1 MTRLTKPTELAVLL
15 SGSGTTLQNFIDRIA
30 DGSLPA
36 RVTVVLSSRSDA
48 GGLERARRA
57 GIPAIPFSRKEF
69 PDVDRFNDALH
80 EKLRRHRFDLIVL
93 AGFLS
98 PFQLRGIYKAR
109 VINVHPALIPAFS
122 GTGWYGMK
130 VHRGVIE
137 SGVKVTGC
145 TVHFAD
151 EEYDH
156 GPIILQE
163 PVRVLDDDTPE
174 TLSARVQEA
183 ERRIYPEAIRLW
195 GENRLRIEGRRV
207 RIVEADGSP
216 TPRGGQE

>member
-1 MTRLTKPTELAVLL
+1 MKTAELAVLL
-15 SGSGTTLQNFIDRIA
+15 SGSGSTLQNFIDRIA
-30 DGSLPA
+30 DGSLSA
-36 RVTVVLSSRSDA
+36 RVTVVIASRRDA
-48 GGLERARRA
+48 GGLERASRA
-57 GIPAIPFSRKEF
+57 GIPAVAIARKEL

-80 EKLRRHRFDLIVL
+80 EELKRHRFDLIVM

-98 PFQLRGIYKAR
+98 PFQLRGAYRGR
-109 VINVHPALIPAFS
+109 VLNVHPALIPAFS
-122 GTGWYGMK
+122 GQGYYGMK
-130 VHRGVIE
+130 VHRSVIE

-174 TLSARVQEA
+174 TLATRVQEA

-195 GENRLRIEGRRV
+195 SEDRLRIEGRRV
-207 RIVEADGSP
+207 RILPAG
-216 TPRGGQE
+216 